1 LEPAGDAQSACQLD
15 AVRESR
21 FAAEVASSPGAAAAI
36 TRILRGQC
44 AQLTGRHGGA
54 CRALLSGVD
63 ECASVTDAFE
73 RDLCQGYVIEADC
86 ETPTPAEFT
95 IQACLFGRAMATGSL
110 VACALLEDADA
121 RHLCEA
127 RVNGSAVSC
136 RRLSR
141 PDLVKRCRQALRDG
155 TTPSLTWLKGG
166 DAAASPSPGASVGQK
181 PAVASEPPTAEGD
194 PCADAEP
201 NDPIC
206 SLQDP

>member
-44 AQLTGRHGGA
+44 AQLTGMHSGA
-54 CRALLSGVD
+54 CRALLSGVH

-127 RVNGSAVSC
+127 RVNGSAASC

-141 PDLVKRCRQALRDG
+141 PDLVRRCRQALRDG